1 MGSSLQLLA
10 TLTPL
15 TVRSR
20 QFISKYDSLRRV
32 QLCSAGIL
40 VFLWKP
46 GIGAFMFQNKRK
58 TDQKDQMGCQVGQ
71 HPRLS
76 FGIIIIQ
83 IKV

>member
-10 TLTPL
+10 TLTLL

-46 GIGAFMFQNKRK
+46 CAFMGEKKRK

-76 FGIIIIQ
+76 FGIIQ